1 VRANWDARTANG
13 DGADTGAVL
22 DDDRRDC
29 ADWGS
34 HTNSATKTL
43 SHHPLDK
50 GQRVIETVHGAG
62 NSNGNAYNTAN
73 SGRVETECSGDCAP
87 EAMNNSEA
95 VGGTG
100 ATIEASAM
108 DYHFCSARDE
118 GKADD
123 SSDSSSIVHKA
134 ATGAAWMPLRTLLD
148 TTQKMM
154 R

>member
-1 VRANWDARTANG
+1 VRANRDACTAYG
-13 DGADTGAVL
+13 DGADTGSIL
-22 DDDRRDC
+22 DDNRRDR
-29 ADWGS
+29 ADRGS

-43 SHHPLDK
+43 SNHPLDK
-50 GQRVIETVHGAG
+50 GHGVVETAHGAG
-62 NSNGNAYNTAN
+62 NSNGNAYNTVE
-73 SGRVETECSGDCAP
+73 SGRVETECSGDGAL